1 MHPSAM
7 YNAKLFF
14 ETYASNFAGGKI
26 LEIGSQDV
34 NGSIRD
40 VAPKHLAYTGADFVE
55 GKGVDVIIS
64 DPYHLPFPDQTFDI
78 IVSNSCFE
86 HSEMFWL
93 LFLDVIRMLKP
104 NGLLYLNAPSNGDF
118 HRYPVDCWRFYPDSG
133 RALVTWAKHNG
144 KNPALLESF
153 TGKKLGG
160 IWNDYVAVFVADLAH
175 ANQHQVRMMDRT
187 DAYENGQKLGDERV
201 FNQQLIPDDQRNV
214 ITTFMRRIWRKRERQ
229 AYQAVV
235 G

>member
-1 MHPSAM
+1 MHPSAL

-14 ETYASNFAGGKI
+14 ETYAGSFSQGKI

-40 VAPKHLAYTGADFVE
+40 VAPKHMDYIGADFVE
-55 GKGVDVIIS
+55 GKGVNVVIS
-64 DPYHLPFPDQTFDI
+64 DPYHLPFPDATFDI

-93 LFLDVIRMLKP
+93 LFLDAIRMLKP

-144 KNPALLESF
+144 KNTALLESF

-175 ANQHQVRMMDRT
+175 AEQHKARMIDRS
-187 DAYENGQKLGDERV
+187 DGYENGQKLGDDRV

-214 ITTFMRRIWRKRERQ
+214 IANFMRRVWRKRQRQ
-229 AYQAVV
+229 AYKQVL